1 MRRLGQ
7 TPAPR
12 KQQDS
17 TRSLTART
25 SLAGS
30 LRRTSRCSR
39 SKNGEIVGRTK
50 RKPLKKNEF
59 LVTDKSYGDFVLKAK
74 VKIQE
79 RQFGHPVSQRAQA

>member
-7 TPAPR
+7 TPAPK

-39 SKNGEIVGRTK
+39 SRNGEIVGRTK
-50 RKPLKKNEF
+50 ERLKKNEF
-59 LVTDKSYGDFVLKAK
+59 LATAKKYGDFVLKAK
-74 VKIQE
+74 VKFRNGNSGIQF
-79 RQFGHPVSQRAQA
+79 RSKRNR